1 MRLGVAGTIRP
12 RAATPPAPPPITKER
27 LEAAAQ
33 LRASKSSSNLSVH
46 KAQKKMLRL
55 EYQLYQEQQR
65 REQARGRGRGRGRV
79 KGRVRVRVRVR
90 VYHEQQRR
98 EQAHPTPSP

>member
-1 MRLGVAGTIRP
+1 MPGEPEKLEKNGYVMRLGVAGAIRP

-33 LRASKSSSNLSVH
+33 LRATKSSSNLSVN

-55 EYQLYQEQQR
+55 EYQLYQEQQL
-65 REQARGRGRGRGRV
+65 REQAARELDATLATVPAYGVDLGVKV
-79 KGRVRVRVRVR
+79 KG
-90 VYHEQQRR
+90 
-98 EQAHPTPSP
+98 